1 METTERERAAKS
13 RILAAAERIGTVPA
27 ALRSVS
33 GQPDERAAQYA
44 EGVAELLEIVSP
56 APEPVAEELAP
67 APAEE
72 VPALETIIADLSEPE
87 EEPEDDGKKRS
98 RKS

>member
-1 METTERERAAKS
+1 MEVIDRERAAKS

-27 ALRSVS
+27 ALRSTI

-44 EGVAELLEIVSP
+44 EAVAELLEKVSP
-56 APEPVAEELAP
+56 VSESGIVDEELAP
-67 APAEE
+67 AIEE
-72 VPALETIIADLSEPE
+72 VPALETIIAELSEE
-87 EEPEDDGKKRS
+87 SKDYGKRN